1 MTSSL
6 QALHFRNYLSGHSIS
21 LKKTKKLQS
30 MKVNI
35 LSIIIKQISSTTVKE
50 RTKNITAKKK
60 KKKKIG
66 GLLFLRKASTNQSL
80 LNKTKGKPNH
90 WADKS

>member
-1 MTSSL
+1 
-6 QALHFRNYLSGHSIS
+6 
-21 LKKTKKLQS
+21 

-50 RTKNITAKKK
+50 RTKNITAKK